1 MNAVAYLRVSGKSQV
16 EGDGFPRQIE
26 AVEKEAAK
34 QGFKITHTFREE
46 GVSGTTE
53 GDDRPAFKKMV
64 SFVLDNPSAKT
75 IFVENLTRLA
85 RAVRVQE
92 NILTYLALK
101 NIDLIS
107 SDTGENITQA
117 IKDDPMKKALIQMQA
132 TFAELEKSNLV
143 NKLRKAR
150 ERKKA
155 ETGRCGGQHPFGTLN
170 AEEANTLETM
180 QRLRAQGCTTRDIAE
195 YLNNAGRPT
204 RNGRPWHYASVSK
217 ILARHTSADEPEFS

>member
-16 EGDGFPRQIE
+16 EGDGFPRQKE

-34 QGFKITHTFREE
+34 QGFEITHVFREE
-46 GVSGTTE
+46 GVSGTIE

-85 RAVRVQE
+85 RAVGVQE

-107 SDTGENITQA
+107 ADTGENITQA
-117 IKDDPMKKALIQMQA
+117 IKADPMKKALIQMQA

-170 AEEANTLETM
+170 EDEKVTVETM
-180 QRLRAQGCTTRDIAE
+180 KRLRAQGCTTRDIAE

-204 RNGRPWHYASVSK
+204 RNGRSWNYSVVAK
-217 ILARHTSADEPEFS
+217 ILARLTSADEPEFA